1 MDTGCENCGDQYD
14 YSDMDSL
21 EEHTTTNYTGMISMI
36 MSAESWVAK
45 WNRLQ
50 NPKLVAGVYA
60 IAINDE

>member
-45 WNRLQ
+45 WNRL
-50 NPKLVAGVYA
+50 
-60 IAINDE
+60 